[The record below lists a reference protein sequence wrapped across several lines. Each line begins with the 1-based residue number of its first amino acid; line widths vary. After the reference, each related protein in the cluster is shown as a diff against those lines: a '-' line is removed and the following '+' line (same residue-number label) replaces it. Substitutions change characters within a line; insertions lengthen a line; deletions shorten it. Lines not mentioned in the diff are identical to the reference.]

1 VVYFINFIGIL
12 FDVLTIAIIFRV
24 ILSWFSSNPT
34 NRLAIILI
42 QITEPILG
50 PLRRIIPR
58 AGMLDFSPMV
68 AIIILQLISYL
79 LRSLLS

>member
-12 FDVLTIAIIFRV
+12 FDVLTIAIVFRV
-24 ILSWFSSNPT
+24 ILSWFSPNPT
-34 NRLAIILI
+34 NHLAIILI

-68 AIIILQLISYL
+68 AIIMLQLVSYL

>member
-1 VVYFINFIGIL
+1 MVYFINFIGIL

>member
-1 VVYFINFIGIL
+1 MAYFINFIGIL
-12 FDVLTIAIIFRV
+12 FDVLTMAIVFRI
-24 ILSWFSSNPT
+24 ILSWFSPNPT

-68 AIIILQLISYL
+68 AIIMLQLVSYL
-79 LRSLLS
+79 LHFLLS

>member
-1 VVYFINFIGIL
+1 MVYFINFIGIL

-58 AGMLDFSPMV
+58 AGMLDFSPVV
-68 AIIILQLISYL
+68 AIIILQLVSYL
-79 LRSLLS
+79 LHSLLS

>member
-1 VVYFINFIGIL
+1 MIYFINFIGIL
-12 FDVLTIAIIFRV
+12 FDVLTIAILLRV
-24 ILSWFSSNPT
+24 ILSWFSPNPT
-34 NRLAIILI
+34 NRLAIILV

-58 AGMLDFSPMV
+58 AGMLDFSPLV
-68 AIIILQLISYL
+68 AIIILQLVSYL